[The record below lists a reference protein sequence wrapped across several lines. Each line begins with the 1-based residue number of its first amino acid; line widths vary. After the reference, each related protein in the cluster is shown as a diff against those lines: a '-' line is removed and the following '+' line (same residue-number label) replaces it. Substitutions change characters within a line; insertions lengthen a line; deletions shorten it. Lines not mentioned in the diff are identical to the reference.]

1 MINMKQRQHNANWNS
16 AYNTCT
22 IPVKQ
27 ENYPFYAMA
36 QLCPVCKGEG
46 KITKVETYGNLT
58 SCRATY
64 QVTCHGCNGTG
75 WVTVYQNK

>member
-1 MINMKQRQHNANWNS
+1 MKQRQHNVNWTS
-16 AYNTCT
+16 VYNT

-27 ENYPFYAMA
+27 DNYPFYAMA

-46 KITKVETYGNLT
+46 KITRVETYGNLT
-58 SCRATY
+58 SCRASY
-64 QVTCHGCNGTG
+64 QVTCHGCKGTG

>member
-1 MINMKQRQHNANWNS
+1 MINMKQKQHCCNWTQKD
-16 AYNTCT
+16 NTYT
-22 IPVKQ
+22 ILTN

-58 SCRATY
+58 SCRASY
-64 QVTCHGCNGTG
+64 QVTCHGCKGTG